1 MKKILI
7 PLFSAAVMVS
17 CGTVNVSND
26 GNSSQNSTSTKAKG
40 DKAFLSAYKEIKAD
54 DLKKNL
60 YVIASDEMEGR
71 DTGSPGQ
78 KKAGEYMINYY
89 KNLGISYPKALGS
102 YYQKVPADFMKKR
115 GGGNL
120 PDSENIL
127 AFIEGS
133 EKPEEIVVVSAHYD
147 HVGTKNGVVYN
158 GADDDGSGTV
168 AVMEIAKAF
177 QSAKKAGKGPK
188 RSILFLHVTG
198 EEHGLFGSEFYTD
211 NPVFPLAN
219 TVVDLNIDMIGRD
232 DPENRGKQYVYVI
245 GSEMLSSELKVINEA
260 ANKKTNNLELN
271 YKYDDPNDPEQLY
284 YRSDH
289 YNFAKNNVPVAFF
302 FDGIHE
308 DYHKPTDDVE
318 KIDYSLLQKRTQLV
332 FATAWEIANREAR
345 IIVDKK

>member
-1 MKKILI
+1 MKKLLI
-7 PLFSAAVMVS
+7 PLFSLAVMTS
-17 CGTVNVSND
+17 CGTTNISDGTTSNPVSTNH
-26 GNSSQNSTSTKAKG
+26 
-40 DKAFLSAYKEIKAD
+40 DKAFTNAYKEIKAE

-60 YVIASDEMEGR
+60 YVIAADDMEGR
-71 DTGSPGQ
+71 DTGSKGQ
-78 KKAGEYMINYY
+78 KKAGEYITNYY
-89 KNLGISYPKALGS
+89 KSLGISYPKTLGS
-102 YYQKVPADFMKKR
+102 YYQKVPSEFMKKR

-147 HVGTKNGVVYN
+147 HVGIKNGVVYN

-177 QSAKKAGKGPK
+177 QQAKNAGKGPK
-188 RSILFLHVTG
+188 RSVLFLHVTG
-198 EEHGLFGSEFYTD
+198 EEHGLFGSEYYSE

-232 DPENRGKQYVYVI
+232 DPGNRGKQYVYVI
-245 GSEMLSSELKVINEA
+245 GSDMLSSQLKVINEA
-260 ANKKTNNLELN
+260 ANKRTNNLELN
-271 YKYDDPNDPEQLY
+271 YKYDDLNDPEQLY

-289 YNFAKNNVPVAFF
+289 YNFAKHNIPVAFF

-308 DYHKPTDDVE
+308 DYHKPTDDPE
-318 KIDYSLLQKRTQLV
+318 KIDYPLLQKRAQLI
-332 FATAWEIANREAR
+332 FTTAWDIANREER
-345 IIVDKK
+345 IVVDRK

>member
-1 MKKILI
+1 MKKLII
-7 PLFSAAVMVS
+7 PLFSMAVAVS
-17 CGTVNVSND
+17 CGTAKVSDRNVA
-26 GNSSQNSTSTKAKG
+26 SQSASAS
-40 DKAFLSAYKEIKAD
+40 DKAFIASYKTIKAEE
-54 DLKKNL
+54 LKKNL

-78 KKAGEYMINYY
+78 KKAGIYMVDYY
-89 KNLGISYPKALGS
+89 KNLGISYPKPLGS
-102 YYQKVPADFMKKR
+102 YYQKVPADFMKER
-115 GGGNL
+115 GASGL

-127 AFIEGS
+127 AFIEGT
-133 EKPEEIVVVSAHYD
+133 EKPDEIVVVSAHYD
-147 HVGTKNGVVYN
+147 HVGTKNGVVFN

-168 AVMEIAKAF
+168 AVMQIAKAF
-177 QSAKKAGKGPK
+177 QAAKKAGHGPK

-198 EEHGLFGSEFYTD
+198 EEHGLFGSEYYSSH
-211 NPVFPLAN
+211 PVFPLAN

-260 ANKKTNNLELN
+260 ANKRTHNLELN
-271 YKYDDPNDPEQLY
+271 YKYDDPNDTQRLY

-308 DYHKPTDDVE
+308 DYHKPTDDPE
-318 KIDYSLLQKRTQLV
+318 KIDYPLLQKRAQLV
-332 FATAWEIANREAR
+332 FTTAWDIANRADR
-345 IIVDKK
+345 IKVDKK

>member
-1 MKKILI
+1 MRKLFI
-7 PLFSAAVMVS
+7 PLFSAAVLVS
-17 CGTVNVSND
+17 CGTAKNPGGASASAT
-26 GNSSQNSTSTKAKG
+26 SSVVKG
-40 DKAFLSAYKEIKAD
+40 DKAFLSAYKEITAA

-89 KNLGISYPKALGS
+89 KALGISYPKALGS

-168 AVMEIAKAF
+168 GVMEIAKAF

-198 EEHGLFGSEFYTD
+198 EEHGLFGSEYYTD

-260 ANKKTNNLELN
+260 ANRNTNNLELN
-271 YKYDDPNDPEQLY
+271 YKYDDPNDTQRLY

-318 KIDYSLLQKRTQLV
+318 KIDYELLKKRTQLV
-332 FATAWEIANREAR
+332 FATAWEIANRPAR
-345 IIVDKK
+345 IVVDRK

>member
-1 MKKILI
+1 MRKILI
-7 PLFSAAVMVS
+7 PLLAMALVTS
-17 CGTVNVSND
+17 CGTAKISD
-26 GNSSQNSTSTKAKG
+26 GNASHPVSKKHN
-40 DKAFLSAYKEIKAD
+40 KAFNKAYEAINAE

-60 YVIASDEMEGR
+60 YVIAADDMEGR
-71 DTGSPGQ
+71 DTGSKGQ
-78 KKAGEYMINYY
+78 KKAGEYIVNYY
-89 KNLGISYPKALGS
+89 KNLGISEPKVLNS
-102 YYQKVPADFMKKR
+102 YYQKVPSDFMKKR

-177 QSAKKAGKGPK
+177 QQAKKSGKGPK
-188 RSILFLHVTG
+188 RSVLFLHVTG
-198 EEHGLFGSEFYTD
+198 EEHGLFGSEYYSE

-232 DPENRGKQYVYVI
+232 DPANRGKQYVYVI
-245 GSEMLSSELKVINEA
+245 GSDMLSSQLKVINEA
-260 ANKKTNNLELN
+260 ANKRTNNLELN
-271 YKYDDPNDPEQLY
+271 YKYDDLNDPEQLY

-289 YNFAKNNVPVAFF
+289 YNFAKHNIPVAFF

-308 DYHKPTDDVE
+308 DYHKPTDDPE
-318 KIDYSLLQKRTQLV
+318 KIDYQLLEKRTQLI
-332 FATAWEIANREAR
+332 FTTAWDIANREER
-345 IIVDKK
+345 LTVDRK

>member
-1 MKKILI
+1 MRKLFI
-7 PLFSAAVMVS
+7 PLFSLAVLVS
-17 CGTVNVSND
+17 CGTAKNAAD
-26 GNSSQNSTSTKAKG
+26 AGGTQSSSVAKG
-40 DKAFLSAYKEIKAD
+40 DKAFLSAYKEIKAE

-78 KKAGEYMINYY
+78 KKAGQYMVNYY
-89 KNLGISYPKALGS
+89 KGLGISYPKALGS

-133 EKPEEIVVVSAHYD
+133 EKPEEIVVISGHYD
-147 HVGTKNGVVYN
+147 HVGTRNGVVYN

-177 QSAKKAGKGPK
+177 QAAKKAGNGPK

-198 EEHGLFGSEFYTD
+198 EEHGLFGSEYYTD

-245 GSEMLSSELKVINEA
+245 GSEMLSSQLKVINEA

-271 YKYDDPNDPEQLY
+271 YKYDDPNDTERLY

-318 KIDYSLLQKRTQLV
+318 KIDYNLLAKRTQLV
-332 FATAWEIANREAR
+332 FTTAWEIANRPDR
-345 IIVDKK
+345 IVVDKK

>member
-1 MKKILI
+1 MKKLLI
-7 PLFSAAVMVS
+7 PLLAIAMTS
-17 CGTVNVSND
+17 CATTNISD
-26 GNSSQNSTSTKAKG
+26 GNSSGSVAAKH
-40 DKAFLSAYKEIKAD
+40 DKGYTIGYKMINAE

-78 KKAGEYMINYY
+78 KKAGEYMVNYY
-89 KNLGISYPKALGS
+89 KNLGVSYPKALGS
-102 YYQKVPADFMKKR
+102 YYQKVPSDFMKKR

-120 PDSENIL
+120 PDSENIM

-133 EKPEEIVVVSAHYD
+133 EKPDEIVVISGHYD

-168 AVMEIAKAF
+168 AVMEMAKAF
-177 QSAKKAGKGPK
+177 QAAKKAGKGPK
-188 RSILFLHVTG
+188 RSVLFLHVTG
-198 EEHGLFGSEFYTD
+198 EEHGLFGSEYYTD
-211 NPVFPLAN
+211 HPVFPLAN

-232 DPENRGKQYVYVI
+232 DPANRGKQYVYVI
-245 GSEMLSSELKVINEA
+245 GSEMLSSQLKVINEE

-271 YKYDDPNDPEQLY
+271 YKYDDLNDPEQLY

-289 YNFAKNNVPVAFF
+289 YNFAKNNIPVAFF

-308 DYHKPTDDVE
+308 DYHKPTDDPD
-318 KIDYSLLQKRTQLV
+318 KIDYKLLEKRTQLI
-332 FATAWEIANREAR
+332 FTTAWDIANRAER
-345 IIVDKK
+345 IVVDKK

>member
-1 MKKILI
+1 MRKLFI
-7 PLFSAAVMVS
+7 PLFSLAVLVS
-17 CGTVNVSND
+17 CGTAKNAAD
-26 GNSSQNSTSTKAKG
+26 AGTTQTSSAAKG
-40 DKAFLSAYKEIKAD
+40 DKAYLAAYKEIKAE

-60 YVIASDEMEGR
+60 YVIASDDMEGR

-78 KKAGEYMINYY
+78 KRAGEYMVNYY
-89 KNLGISYPKALGS
+89 KGLGISYPKALGS
-102 YYQKVPADFMKKR
+102 YYQKVPSDFMKKR

-133 EKPEEIVVVSAHYD
+133 EKPEEIIVISGHYD
-147 HVGTKNGVVYN
+147 HVGTRNGVVYN

-177 QSAKKAGKGPK
+177 QAAKKAGNGPK

-245 GSEMLSSELKVINEA
+245 GSEMLSSQLKVINEA

-271 YKYDDPNDPEQLY
+271 YKYDDPNDTERLY

-318 KIDYSLLQKRTQLV
+318 KIDYNLLAKRTQLV
-332 FATAWEIANREAR
+332 FTTAWEIANRPDR
-345 IIVDKK
+345 IVVDKK

>member
-1 MKKILI
+1 MRKLFI
-7 PLFSAAVMVS
+7 PLFSLAVLVS
-17 CGTVNVSND
+17 CGTAKNAAD
-26 GNSSQNSTSTKAKG
+26 AGATQTSSAAKG
-40 DKAFLSAYKEIKAD
+40 DKAFLAAYKEIKAE

-78 KKAGEYMINYY
+78 KRAGEYMVNYY
-89 KNLGISYPKALGS
+89 KGLGISYPKTLGS

-133 EKPEEIVVVSAHYD
+133 EKPEEIVVISGHYD
-147 HVGTKNGVVYN
+147 HVGTRNGVVYN

-177 QSAKKAGKGPK
+177 QTAKKAGNGPK

-211 NPVFPLAN
+211 NPVFPLVN

-245 GSEMLSSELKVINEA
+245 GSEMLSSQLKVINEA

-271 YKYDDPNDPEQLY
+271 YKYDDPNDTERLY

-318 KIDYSLLQKRTQLV
+318 KIDYNLLAKRTQLV
-332 FATAWEIANREAR
+332 FTTAWEIANRPDR
-345 IIVDKK
+345 IVVDKK